1 LRYKKIIMS
10 FMVEDLHDLIQL
22 LERQPAWLTDVRRV
36 VLTKELLALPEQ
48 LATLTSQV
56 ATLTETLQT
65 LTGHVNLLRGESLEQ
80 RYRTK
85 GPAYFGRLLRGT
97 HVLSS
102 DELVSV
108 VEAAEA
114 QGLLTAAETQDIYE
128 ADVVVRGRRR
138 EDGTAVYLVVEVS
151 VGVGPYDVERAVR
164 RAHLLART
172 GVTTLP
178 VVAGTWVIPEGA
190 EAARAYRVWQL
201 TDGRVIAPPSS
212 P

>member
-1 LRYKKIIMS
+1 MS
-10 FMVEDLHDLIQL
+10 FTVADLHDLIQL
-22 LERQPAWLTDVRRV
+22 LEREPAWLTDVRRV

-56 ATLTETLQT
+56 TTLTETLQT

-85 GPAYFGRLLRGT
+85 GPSYFGRLLRGT

-102 DELVSV
+102 DEVVSV

-128 ADVVVRGRRR
+128 ADVIVRGRRR
-138 EDGTAVYLVVEVS
+138 EDGLAVYLVVEVS
-151 VGVGPYDVERAVR
+151 VGVGPYDVERAAR
-164 RAHLLART
+164 RAQLLART

-178 VVAGTWVIPEGA
+178 VVAGTWVIPEGT
-190 EAARAYRVWQL
+190 EAARAHRVWQI
-201 TDGRVIAPPSS
+201 TDGRVIAPPSAS
-212 P
+212 